1 MNALCLLIVATAVAQ
16 TPAQTQS
23 QTPAPTGGL
32 KGVVIDSV
40 THQPVKK
47 ASVSVSHVPGRMPNA
62 QMPMTQ
68 MPMPQNQGNTLV
80 ITDASGSFVFD
91 GIAAGQVQVHAQHT
105 GYPPSRTSK
114 TVEIQPGDSA
124 TSITLELVPG
134 AAVTGHV
141 YDEDGDPLLGCR
153 VNPHPAGRL
162 NQGVPLIEVSGSDVD
177 GVYRLAGVPAGK
189 YLLSIDCQR
198 PVFEARPFSAGPDLP
213 PTRAYPSMYFP
224 AALDEKSAEVIEL
237 FAGME
242 KAGVDFRMKPAPV
255 TQVRGT
261 FSGDAWRGQG
271 NLNLQLMNVDS
282 QGPNRFSMGSAIN
295 QEKGTFEFRKVFPGS
310 YMLIGFSNGSES
322 GNGVGAFL
330 NVEVKDQPVSTVV
343 EWRHAADVSGTAQ
356 LENPGSQ
363 TISLNQIM
371 LLLEPVY
378 WAGSAPQSAQVQD
391 DGSFTIKRVL
401 PARWRI
407 RGQGS
412 NVFVK
417 YAWAGTEDITSQP
430 LDLSGGLP
438 GPLRLVLSSNMAT
451 IHGTAPAGANIS
463 AQEVTD
469 SPFQQQFHTAQADQ
483 SGQFQIP
490 NLAPATYRIR
500 MGEFPLDNDDPGKV
514 VTVEEG
520 QTVTVDFKN

>member
-1 MNALCLLIVATAVAQ
+1 MKSLCLLIAITAVAQ
-16 TPAQTQS
+16 TPT
-23 QTPAPTGGL
+23 PTGTL

-47 ASVSVSHVPGRMPNA
+47 ASVSISHVPGPGRMLNP
-62 QMPMTQ
+62 QMPV
-68 MPMPQNQGNTLV
+68 PQNQGNTLV
-80 ITDASGSFVFD
+80 ITDASGSFTFD

-114 TVEIQPGDSA
+114 TVDVQPGDA
-124 TSITLELVPG
+124 EGSITLELVPG
-134 AAVTGHV
+134 ASVTGHV
-141 YDEDGDPLLGCR
+141 YDEDGDPLPGCR
-153 VNPHPAGRL
+153 VNPHPAARL
-162 NQGVPLIEVSGSDVD
+162 NQGVSLTEASASDVD

-189 YLLSIDCQR
+189 YLLSIDCNR
-198 PVFEARPFSAGPDLP
+198 PVFEPRAFSSGPAPP
-213 PTRAYPSMYFP
+213 PTRAYPSLYFP

-237 FAGME
+237 FPGME

-282 QGPNRFSMGSAIN
+282 DGPNRFSMGSTIN

-310 YMLIGFSNGSES
+310 YMLIGFSSGSEA

-330 NVEVKDQPVSTVV
+330 NVEVKDQPVNTVV
-343 EWRHAADVSGTAQ
+343 EWRHAVDVSGTAQ

-363 TISLNQIM
+363 TISLNQVM
-371 LLLEPVY
+371 LLLTPVY
-378 WAGSAPQSAQVQD
+378 WVGSAPQSAPVQD
-391 DGSFTIKRVL
+391 DGSFTIKGVL
-401 PARWRI
+401 PARWSI
-407 RGQGS
+407 RAQGS

-417 YAWAGTEDITSQP
+417 SAWAGTEEITRRP

-438 GPLRLVLSSNMAT
+438 GPLRIVLSSNTAT
-451 IHGTAPAGANIS
+451 VRGTAPPGAMIS

-469 SPFQQQFHTAQADQ
+469 SPFQQQTHTTQADQ
-483 SGQFQIP
+483 TGQFQIP
-490 NLAPATYRIR
+490 NLAPAKYRVR
-500 MGEFPLDNDDPGKV
+500 MGELPLDNDDPGKV